1 MTAICRTLAECA
13 EAGEA
18 AGAEAPPLTAEQV
31 IYAARLLGRDQAPS
45 EAA

>member
-1 MTAICRTLAECA
+1 VICRTLAECA
-13 EAGEA
+13 AAGEA

-31 IYAARLLGRDQAPS
+31 VCIARLLGRDQAPS